1 MSLFGG
7 LDDGVV
13 ESIPTLID
21 EDLED
26 LFAGETL
33 VLLLPMA
40 NGTSSAGVPPGKLV
54 SVLHVFVARPLLRK
68 RKIQSVGTICVRP
81 FATYGPSTANY
92 N

>member
-21 EDLED
+21 EDLEN

-33 VLLLPMA
+33 LLSKTPRILSTMFC
-40 NGTSSAGVPPGKLV
+40 SGVG
-54 SVLHVFVARPLLRK
+54 H
-68 RKIQSVGTICVRP
+68 
-81 FATYGPSTANY
+81 
-92 N
+92 

>member
-26 LFAGETL
+26 LFAGEAL

-40 NGTSSAGVPPGKLV
+40 SGTGSAGVPSGIIAASYRSCTYLLHGRYYG
-54 SVLHVFVARPLLRK
+54 SVRDEQIVE
-68 RKIQSVGTICVRP
+68 TICARS
-81 FATYGPSTANY
+81 FATTRP
-92 N
+92 